1 LTENEEKMIYV
12 FTKKAI
18 DWFVHFIELVISW
31 STLVLTTVLII
42 HLIWNVWSIIM
53 EWSVPLAAID
63 VRGVITEAF
72 DIMIMLEIAQIFI
85 RLEDKQRLN
94 VALILDTAI
103 LFAVRESILALYSHL
118 SSAASAE
125 FAAAIFVILRIAY
138 SFKKSTKHAD
148 ST

>member
-1 LTENEEKMIYV
+1 MIYV
-12 FTKKAI
+12 LTKKALDRFI
-18 DWFVHFIELVISW
+18 HLIELVISW
-31 STLVLTTVLII
+31 STLVLTTVLIV

-53 EWSVPLAAID
+53 EWAVPLAAID

-103 LFAVRESILALYSHL
+103 LFAVRESILGLYSHL
-118 SSAASAE
+118 PGSASSELAAV
-125 FAAAIFVILRIAY
+125 IFVMLRIAY

-148 ST
+148 MSHL

>member
-1 LTENEEKMIYV
+1 MIYLL
-12 FTKKAI
+12 TKKALDRFI
-18 DWFVHFIELVISW
+18 HLIELVISW
-31 STLVLTTVLII
+31 STLVLTTVLIV
-42 HLIWNVWSIIM
+42 HLIWNVWSIIL
-53 EWSVPLAAID
+53 EWAVPLAAID

-103 LFAVRESILALYSHL
+103 LFAVRESILVLYSHL
-118 SSAASAE
+118 PGSTSAE
-125 FAAAIFVILRIAY
+125 VSAVIFVTLRIAY

-148 ST
+148 ATVP

>member
-1 LTENEEKMIYV
+1 MIYTI
-12 FTKKAI
+12 TKHALNKFI
-18 DWFVHFIELVISW
+18 HIIELVIAW
-31 STLVLTTVLII
+31 STLALTAVLIF
-42 HLIWNVWSIIM
+42 HLIGNVVDIVSTLT
-53 EWSVPLAAID
+53 VPSAAIN

-103 LFAVRESILALYSHL
+103 LFAVRESILALYRHL

-125 FAAAIFVILRIAY
+125 FAAAIFVTLRIAY

-148 ST
+148 SA